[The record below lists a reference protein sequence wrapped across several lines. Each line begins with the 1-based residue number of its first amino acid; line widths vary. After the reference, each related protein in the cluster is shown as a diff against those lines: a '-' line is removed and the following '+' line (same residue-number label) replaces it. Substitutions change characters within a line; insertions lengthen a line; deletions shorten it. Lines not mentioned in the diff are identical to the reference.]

1 MEKEDIL
8 LKLKL
13 EFAIMK
19 DISETQF
26 EQRFTT
32 SKYES
37 SWCDELFKNYQT
49 SRIRIDLLLELL

>member
-19 DISETQF
+19 DISEKQF
-26 EQRFTT
+26 EQRFST
-32 SKYES
+32 SKYED
-37 SWCDELFKNYQT
+37 SWYDELFKSYQT
-49 SRIRIDLLLELL
+49 SRIRIDLLLELI